1 MDGQVTRV
9 RLVRAEAGQRL
20 DIPPGF
26 VLGGDEALLWQDGP
40 RLVLESVGRP
50 SLLSVL
56 DGLDDLDE
64 PWPDIADP
72 LPEEVRL

>member
-9 RLVRAEAGQRL
+9 RLVRTETGQRL

-26 VLGGDEALLWQDGP
+26 ALGGDEALLRQDGP
-40 RLVLESVGRP
+40 RLVLEPVGRP

-56 DGLDDLDE
+56 DGLTDLDDM
-64 PWPDIADP
+64 WPEIADP
-72 LPEEVRL
+72 PPEDVRL